1 MGSFNKIH
9 IVSIGK
15 LYKQHYQ
22 GLPKPALEGR
32 ECVLFGSC
40 SLHAEGGRELDRT
53 ID

>member
-22 GLPKPALEGR
+22 ELPKPTLQDHK
-32 ECVLFGSC
+32 CMLLGSC
-40 SLHAEGGRELDRT
+40 SSHVDGGRELD
-53 ID
+53 